1 MGPAEF
7 PPGEG
12 IQVRPHPHIGLAT
25 ITYLFEGQIMHRDS
39 LGYAQAIRP
48 GAINLMTAGRGIV
61 HSERAGDDLDETS
74 RLHGIQSWMAL
85 PTDEEECDPAFKH
98 FPASELPELVHD
110 QVAIRVIIG
119 EVWGKR
125 SPVPSHLPMLYLE
138 CRMPAGSA
146 LTLPDN
152 YDERA
157 AYVVDGSIEIDGREL
172 AGGLM
177 AVAHP
182 GKTVSVRATK
192 ESHVMII
199 GGTNPGRRHIW
210 WNFVSSSKER
220 IAKAKDDWRENR
232 FEMVP
237 GDTEFIPL
245 PD

>member
-1 MGPAEF
+1 
-7 PPGEG
+7 
-12 IQVRPHPHIGLAT
+12 
-25 ITYLFEGQIMHRDS
+25 
-39 LGYAQAIRP
+39 
-48 GAINLMTAGRGIV
+48 
-61 HSERAGDDLDETS
+61 
-74 RLHGIQSWMAL
+74 
-85 PTDEEECDPAFKH
+85 
-98 FPASELPELVHD
+98 
-110 QVAIRVIIG
+110 
-119 EVWGKR
+119 
-125 SPVPSHLPMLYLE
+125 
-138 CRMPAGSA
+138 
-146 LTLPDN
+146 
-152 YDERA
+152 
-157 AYVVDGSIEIDGREL
+157 
-172 AGGLM
+172 M